1 MPKRLSCLSPQ
12 SFRHSFNWC
21 GFKLFLW
28 PMVSIELFNTCSLV
42 IRTTPSIAALIQL
55 MWFQNDLAAIPI
67 VLVGVTSF
75 IPTRQQHSSRRQQQ
89 ANSRQ
94 APEAIRFLAVVGEE
108 TTSKR
113 RMKRRWNQTLATPGP
128 EWAAPIPAAPAEL
141 SSRKINP
148 WAKER
153 QAPNQLDTTGVPNG
167 TAGSKQ
173 QQCKSLSR
181 RW

>member
-1 MPKRLSCLSPQ
+1 MPTGFPPLSPLFPKVTPKSCLKGFPACHRNHSGTHSIDVVSNCSCGQWFRLSCLTME
-12 SFRHSFNWC
+12 FHAFTKKN
-21 GFKLFLW
+21 L
-28 PMVSIELFNTCSLV
+28 TCSLV

-55 MWFQNDLAAIPI
+55 MWFQNDLAAIPV

-113 RMKRRWNQTLATPGP
+113 RTN
-128 EWAAPIPAAPAEL
+128 
-141 SSRKINP
+141 
-148 WAKER
+148 
-153 QAPNQLDTTGVPNG
+153 DV
-167 TAGSKQ
+167 
-173 QQCKSLSR
+173 
-181 RW
+181 

>member
-1 MPKRLSCLSPQ
+1 MPTGLPPLSPLFPKVTPKSCLKGFPACHRNHSGTHSIDVVSNCSCGQWFRLSCLTMEFHIREEKSHM
-12 SFRHSFNWC
+12 F
-21 GFKLFLW
+21 
-28 PMVSIELFNTCSLV
+28 LV

-55 MWFQNDLAAIPI
+55 MWFQNDLAAIPA

-113 RMKRRWNQTLATPGP
+113 RTN
-128 EWAAPIPAAPAEL
+128 
-141 SSRKINP
+141 
-148 WAKER
+148 
-153 QAPNQLDTTGVPNG
+153 DV
-167 TAGSKQ
+167 
-173 QQCKSLSR
+173 
-181 RW
+181 

>member
-1 MPKRLSCLSPQ
+1 
-12 SFRHSFNWC
+12 
-21 GFKLFLW
+21 
-28 PMVSIELFNTCSLV
+28 MVSIELFNNGIPHPLRKISHVPFV

-55 MWFQNDLAAIPI
+55 MWFQNDLAAIPV

-113 RMKRRWNQTLATPGP
+113 RTN
-128 EWAAPIPAAPAEL
+128 
-141 SSRKINP
+141 
-148 WAKER
+148 
-153 QAPNQLDTTGVPNG
+153 DV
-167 TAGSKQ
+167 
-173 QQCKSLSR
+173 
-181 RW
+181 